1 MIKIGSGDKSEVF
14 LLDDGRILKLFVPHF
29 ACLAPDEAEIAH
41 ALARAGVDAPRV
53 EETRNIDGRPAL
65 VFGNL
70 KAGMTLSAAV
80 RKAPWRI
87 VHLAR
92 SLAAMHSAVHDR
104 VSPELPS
111 QRGRLAAEIRNAVA
125 VPQATRDEAL
135 KVLEDLPDGETV
147 CHNDIHMLNVI
158 VHPAGAVI
166 IDWVLAT
173 RGNPLAD
180 VAAAVLQLRFGERP
194 DGLVAATALETG
206 RALFWRTYLSRYLGL
221 RPGRREELERWEL
234 PVAVGLAGRRE
245 GRMKEQLLRRVEQ
258 LAPRRQGRA

>member
-1 MIKIGSGDKSEVF
+1 MRPIGSGDKSEVF

-29 ACLAPDEAEIAH
+29 AYLAPDEAEIAD

-53 EETRNIDGRPAL
+53 EETREVEGRPAL

-70 KAGMTLSAAV
+70 EAGVTLSAAV

-87 VHLAR
+87 VPLAR
-92 SLAAMHSAVHDR
+92 DLAVMHSAVHDC
-104 VSPELPS
+104 VSAELPS
-111 QRGRLAAEIRNAVA
+111 QRERLRAEIGNARP
-125 VPQATRDEAL
+125 VPEAARDRAL
-135 KVLEDLPDGETV
+135 TVLEELPDGDTV

-158 VHPAGAVI
+158 VYSKGAMI

-180 VAAAVLQLRFGERP
+180 VAAALLQLRFGERP
-194 DGLVAATALETG
+194 GGLLAATALETG
-206 RALFWRTYLSRYLGL
+206 RAVFWRAYLARYLAL
-221 RPGRREELERWEL
+221 RPGRGEELARWEL

-245 GRMKEQLLRRVEQ
+245 GRMKAQLLQRVEQ
-258 LAPRRQGRA
+258 LVGGRRSRA